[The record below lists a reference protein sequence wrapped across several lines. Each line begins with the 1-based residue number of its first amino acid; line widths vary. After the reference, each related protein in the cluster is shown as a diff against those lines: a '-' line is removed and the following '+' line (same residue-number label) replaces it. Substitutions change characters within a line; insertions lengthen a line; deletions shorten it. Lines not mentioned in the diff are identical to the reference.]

1 LALAKSTPDG
11 KWIKS
16 IFDLPG
22 QKGSVYEGPDIVN
35 VTLANGQKNA
45 KSIRMEKGN
54 LERLNKLGVTN
65 DQIKE
70 PW

>member
-1 LALAKSTPDG
+1 MGNGSSQCLISPAK
-11 KWIKS
+11 KAR
-16 IFDLPG
+16 
-22 QKGSVYEGPDIVN
+22 YMRPDIVN

>member
-1 LALAKSTPDG
+1 M
-11 KWIKS
+11 
-16 IFDLPG
+16 FDLPG
-22 QKGSVYEGPDIVN
+22 QKGSVYKGPDIVN
-35 VTLANGQKNA
+35 VTLADGQKKA